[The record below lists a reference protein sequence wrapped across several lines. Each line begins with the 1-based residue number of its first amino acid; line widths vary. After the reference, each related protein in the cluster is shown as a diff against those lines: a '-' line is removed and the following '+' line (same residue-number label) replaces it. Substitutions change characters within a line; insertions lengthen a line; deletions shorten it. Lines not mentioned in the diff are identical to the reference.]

1 MRIDRAARELL
12 DWPDGIRRLA
22 VLACVAI
29 LLAAL
34 AYHYPRAVRE
44 TDSRAASNARLSYA
58 DREFAGGNAV
68 VADQGGLYQLR
79 GLIPPDGSY
88 SVSVG
93 PPVEGWTELTAPFV
107 SWFARYFLLPR
118 RQVDGDVAPWILCY
132 ACDPAD
138 HPGFETAWTG
148 SDGISILERTG

>member
-1 MRIDRAARELL
+1 MRGGGSVRELL
-12 DWPDGIRRLA
+12 EWPDGTRRLA

-34 AYHYPRAVRE
+34 AYHYPGAV
-44 TDSRAASNARLSYA
+44 RAASSRADSNATLSYS

-68 VADQGGLYQLR
+68 VADQGGLYQAR

-88 SVSVG
+88 SIAVG
-93 PPVEGWTELTAPFV
+93 KPVDGWTDLTAPFV
-107 SWFARYFLLPR
+107 PWFARYFLLPR
-118 RQVDGDVAPWILCY
+118 RQVADAPWILCY

-138 HPGFETAWTG
+138 HPGFATMWSG